1 MGSGG
6 FLVSSDLGFLD
17 SFSEAGL
24 KKEDSVRFAMA
35 LRVLEM
41 VVKDASW
48 RCVNA
53 KWNVG
58 DVMLCGP

>member
-1 MGSGG
+1 
-6 FLVSSDLGFLD
+6 
-17 SFSEAGL
+17 
-24 KKEDSVRFAMA
+24 MA
-35 LRVLEM
+35 LRVLGM

-48 RCVNA
+48 RCAHA